1 MLEEKYVDHKRVYVF
16 KPAANIRSALG
27 FLGRF
32 FSLRNLTT
40 AFRSVTRGFFEYFP
54 FFAACF
60 ALQLIFW
67 AGMTYSDIRLESAID
82 EAYASSDCHLI
93 VDGLTSDERTAI
105 ENGHLWIASQLSP
118 EKRMY
123 ESYDFDEYTISP
135 GGKRYEMHILLDID
149 SRERGEDFLSYYQ
162 IRGAASQV
170 RYTERIT
177 LIEQARTRD
186 TVGRWAFF
194 IVCLLFAA
202 LALMILFN
210 IRTNHYKFR
219 YGIYM
224 SFGAGFEKLFE
235 TASWELFMISILT
248 FIPAAAAGVGI
259 AALIYL
265 PRGASYAWRTADLWL
280 ALLFD
285 LCAVFAA
292 TALPILVLSKKSPV
306 SLLTAEDNS
315 NLVSSP
321 RRSAFIFG
329 KRFPSV
335 YELYGMFRFRRYF
348 AGLLLGAISFSTV
361 FLCGVFLSSRQQD
374 MDAAP
379 VPQYTLTVSERNGI
393 DEFDLELAAD
403 VQGVDYLMWDV
414 SQKTSAARGHIVL
427 SHAQAG
433 SQNYNTTRAQDG
445 ESVATNSAKY
455 MALDEA
461 LIGMATTHGAW
472 EVTGDLSSVL
482 ADEYTV
488 AVSEYIYNG
497 RELNFKVGD
506 RIRAAVFVNQLSP
519 LDLTITDARLNLEQE
534 IKKGEFAYIDLT
546 VGAVIDT
553 GLAEDAFTVA
563 VSPELYQKLTGSAP
577 VVQSADIYLCNGI
590 DDAAAEDAFF
600 ELRRL
605 FAGYAG
611 FSLRDSNADATER
624 LNGRANIRG
633 VTLLC
638 LTAVL
643 ALSPLVWFFSQS
655 MFFTKRRGEFEMLS
669 AFGAG
674 DADLRSLHLFSGGV
688 TAVCSFFVS
697 VVLGALFGWL
707 SFWVLDNFLPK
718 YGFTEAVRHGFD
730 LSLPAC
736 IICLIVSAACGFAS
750 AYAPYRRFVKERART
765 KRAQLGE

>member
-16 KPAANIRSALG
+16 KPADRLRNALG

-40 AFRSVTRGFFEYFP
+40 AFRSVTRGFLEYLP

-67 AGMTYSDIRLESAID
+67 AGMTYSDVRLETATR
-82 EAYASSDCHLI
+82 EAYASNDSHII
-93 VDGLTSDERTAI
+93 VDGLTSDERAAI
-105 ENGHLWIASQLSP
+105 ENGRLWIAGQLSP

-123 ESYDFDEYTISP
+123 ESYYFEEYTISP
-135 GGKRYEMHILLDID
+135 GGKRYEMHILLDTD

-162 IRGAASQV
+162 IRGAATQV
-170 RYTERIT
+170 HYTERLT
-177 LIEQARTRD
+177 LIEDARARD
-186 TVGRWAFF
+186 AAGRWVFF
-194 IVCLLFAA
+194 IVCVLFSA
-202 LALMILFN
+202 LALTILFN

-248 FIPAAAAGVGI
+248 FIPAAAAGMGLVS
-259 AALIYL
+259 LIYL
-265 PRGASYAWRTADLWL
+265 PRGASYAWRMSDLWL
-280 ALLFD
+280 ALIFD
-285 LCAVFAA
+285 LFAVFAA
-292 TALPILVLSKKSPV
+292 TALPITVLSKRSPV

-329 KRFPSV
+329 KRFPSA

-348 AGLLLGAISFSTV
+348 AGLLVGAISFSTV
-361 FLCGVFLSSRQQD
+361 FLCGTFLSARQSD
-374 MDAAP
+374 IDAAP
-379 VPQYTLTVSERNGI
+379 TPQFKLTVTESGGI
-393 DEFDLELAAD
+393 DTFDLELAAE
-403 VQGVDYLMWDV
+403 VENVDYLMWDV
-414 SQKTSAARGHIVL
+414 SQKASGMRGHIVL

-433 SQNYNTTRAQDG
+433 SQNYNTARAQDG
-445 ESVATNSAKY
+445 ECIATNSAKY

-461 LIGMATTHGAW
+461 LVNMATEHGAW
-472 EVTGDLSSVL
+472 EVVGDLSSVL
-482 ADEYTV
+482 QDEYTV
-488 AVSEYIYNG
+488 AISEYIYND
-497 RELNFKVGD
+497 RVLNIKVGD
-506 RIRAAVFVNQLSP
+506 TIRAAVFVSQTEP
-519 LDLTITDARLNLEQE
+519 LDSTITDERLNLEQE

-553 GLAEDAFTVA
+553 GRAEDAFTVA
-563 VSPELYQKLTGSAP
+563 VSPELYKKLTGSTPDVTA
-577 VVQSADIYLCNGI
+577 ADIYLDSGVEAAEA
-590 DDAAAEDAFF
+590 DDAFA

-605 FAGYAG
+605 FAGYSG
-611 FSLRDSNADATER
+611 YKLNNTNADASSR
-624 LNGRANIRG
+624 LNTMANIRG

-638 LTAVL
+638 LAAVL

-655 MFFTKRRGEFEMLS
+655 MFFAKRRGEFEMLG

-674 DADLRSLHLFSGGV
+674 DKDLRSLHLFSGGV

-707 SFWVLDNFLPK
+707 SFWVLDNILPK

-730 LSLPAC
+730 LALPAC
-736 IICLIVSAACGFAS
+736 IICLAVSAACGFAS
-750 AYAPYRRFVKERART
+750 AYLPYRRYIKERDREI
-765 KRAQLGE
+765 RAQLGE